1 MNTAMEIT
9 MSTRQRI
16 AAAWQGLI
24 PRERRLLMLGGV
36 ALAVLLTWWWVID
49 PAIKMRKK
57 MQQQLPELR
66 AQSMQMRMLAQE
78 AATLPPAI
86 PVAQSLSRQEIERL
100 LMDSGLKAEQ
110 VTLTDSTFILNF
122 SDVPFSGLTDYL
134 QKAQR
139 EQQLTVIQVT
149 ITARDRIDRVDAKI
163 SLQRPS

>member
-1 MNTAMEIT
+1 MNTAMDIT

-16 AAAWQGLI
+16 ASAWQGLM

-36 ALAVLLTWWWVID
+36 ALAVLLSWWWAID

-66 AQSMQMRMLAQE
+66 AQSMQMRVLAQE
-78 AATLPPAI
+78 AATLPAAV
-86 PVAQSLSRQEIERL
+86 PVTQSLSRQEIERL

-110 VTLTDSTFILNF
+110 VTLTDSAFILNF

-139 EQQLTVIQVT
+139 EQQLTVIQAT

>member
-16 AAAWQGLI
+16 AAAWQGLM
-24 PRERRLLMLGGV
+24 PRERRLLMLGSV
-36 ALAVLLTWWWVID
+36 ALAVLLSWWWVID

-78 AATLPPAI
+78 AATLPAA
-86 PVAQSLSRQEIERL
+86 VLLAQSLSRQEIERL

-110 VTLTDSTFILNF
+110 VTLTDSTVILSF

-139 EQQLTVIQVT
+139 EQQLTVIQAT
-149 ITARDRIDRVDAKI
+149 ITARDRIDRGDAKI

>member
-9 MSTRQRI
+9 TSTRQRI
-16 AAAWQGLI
+16 ASAWQGLM
-24 PRERRLLMLGGV
+24 PRERRLMMLGGV
-36 ALAVLLTWWWVID
+36 ALAVLLSWWWVID

-78 AATLPPAI
+78 AATLPAAL
-86 PVAQSLSRQEIERL
+86 PVAKSLSRQEIERL

-110 VTLTDSTFILNF
+110 VTLADSTFILNF

-149 ITARDRIDRVDAKI
+149 MTARDRIDRVDAKI

>member
-1 MNTAMEIT
+1 MNTLTQIT

-16 AAAWQGLI
+16 AAAWQGLV

-36 ALAVLLTWWWVID
+36 ALAVLLSWWWMID

-78 AATLPPAI
+78 AATLPAA
-86 PVAQSLSRQEIERL
+86 VLLAQSLSRQEIERL
-100 LMDSGLKAEQ
+100 LMDSGLKGEQ
-110 VTLTDSTFILNF
+110 VTLTDSTVILSF

-139 EQQLTVIQVT
+139 EQQLTVIQAT

>member
-9 MSTRQRI
+9 TSTRQRI
-16 AAAWQGLI
+16 ASVWQGLM
-24 PRERRLLMLGGV
+24 PRERRLMMLGGV
-36 ALAVLLTWWWVID
+36 ALAVLLSWWWVID

-78 AATLPPAI
+78 AATLPAAL
-86 PVAQSLSRQEIERL
+86 PVAQSLSRLEIERL

-110 VTLTDSTFILNF
+110 VTLADSTFILNF

-139 EQQLTVIQVT
+139 EQQLTVIQAT
-149 ITARDRIDRVDAKI
+149 MTARDRIDRVDAKI

>member
-9 MSTRQRI
+9 TSTRQRI
-16 AAAWQGLI
+16 ASAWQGLM
-24 PRERRLLMLGGV
+24 PRERRLMMLGGV
-36 ALAVLLTWWWVID
+36 ALAVLLSWWWVID

-78 AATLPPAI
+78 AATLPAAVSI
-86 PVAQSLSRQEIERL
+86 AQFLSRQEIERL

-110 VTLTDSTFILNF
+110 VTLTDSSVILNF

-149 ITARDRIDRVDAKI
+149 MTARDRIDRVDAKI

>member
-9 MSTRQRI
+9 TSTRQRI
-16 AAAWQGLI
+16 AAAWQGLM
-24 PRERRLLMLGGV
+24 PRERRLLILGGV
-36 ALAVLLTWWWVID
+36 ALAVLLSWWWVID
-49 PAIKMRKK
+49 PAIKVRKN

-78 AATLPPAI
+78 AATLPAAV
-86 PVAQSLSRQEIERL
+86 PVTQSLSRQEIERL

-110 VTLTDSTFILNF
+110 ITLADNTVLLSF

-139 EQQLTVIQVT
+139 EQQLTVIQAT
-149 ITARDRIDRVDAKI
+149 ITARDRIDRVDARI

>member
-9 MSTRQRI
+9 TSTRQRI
-16 AAAWQGLI
+16 AAAWQGLM
-24 PRERRLLMLGGV
+24 PRERRLLILGGV
-36 ALAVLLTWWWVID
+36 ALAVLLSWWWVID
-49 PAIKMRKK
+49 PAIKVRKNMR
-57 MQQQLPELR
+57 QQLPELR

-78 AATLPPAI
+78 VATLPAAV
-86 PVAQSLSRQEIERL
+86 PVTQSLSGQEIERL

-110 VTLTDSTFILNF
+110 ITLADNTVLLSF

-139 EQQLTVIQVT
+139 EQQLTVIQAT
-149 ITARDRIDRVDAKI
+149 ITARDRIDRVDARI

>member
-9 MSTRQRI
+9 TSTRQRI
-16 AAAWQGLI
+16 ASAWQGLM
-24 PRERRLLMLGGV
+24 PRERRLMMLGGV
-36 ALAVLLTWWWVID
+36 ALAVLLSWWWVID
-49 PAIKMRKK
+49 PAIKVRKN

-78 AATLPPAI
+78 AATLPAAV
-86 PVAQSLSRQEIERL
+86 PVTQSLSRQEIERL

-110 VTLTDSTFILNF
+110 ITLADNTVLLSF

-139 EQQLTVIQVT
+139 EQQLTVIQAT
-149 ITARDRIDRVDAKI
+149 ITARDRIDRVDARI

>member
-9 MSTRQRI
+9 TSTRQRI
-16 AAAWQGLI
+16 ASVWQGLM
-24 PRERRLLMLGGV
+24 PRERRLMMLGGV
-36 ALAVLLTWWWVID
+36 ALAVLLSWWWMID
-49 PAIKMRKK
+49 PAIKTRKK

-66 AQSMQMRMLAQE
+66 AQSVQLRALTQE
-78 AATLPPAI
+78 AAALPATV
-86 PVAQSLSRQEIERL
+86 PVAQSLSRQEIERV
-100 LMDSGLKAEQ
+100 LMDWGLKAEQ
-110 VTLTDSTFILNF
+110 VTLADSTFILNF

-149 ITARDRIDRVDAKI
+149 MTARDRIDRVDAKI

>member
-1 MNTAMEIT
+1 

-16 AAAWQGLI
+16 AAAWQGLM

-78 AATLPPAI
+78 ADTLPPAI

-110 VTLTDSTFILNF
+110 VALTDSSVILNF

-139 EQQLTVIQVT
+139 EQQLTIIQVT

>member
-1 MNTAMEIT
+1 

-16 AAAWQGLI
+16 AAAWQGLM
-24 PRERRLLMLGGV
+24 PRERRLLMLGSV
-36 ALAVLLTWWWVID
+36 ALAVLLSWWWVID

-66 AQSMQMRMLAQE
+66 AQSMQMRVLAQE
-78 AATLPPAI
+78 AATLPAAVQ
-86 PVAQSLSRQEIERL
+86 VAQSLSRQEIERL

-110 VTLTDSTFILNF
+110 VTLTDSTVILSF

-139 EQQLTVIQVT
+139 EQQLTVIQAT

>member
-1 MNTAMEIT
+1 M
-9 MSTRQRI
+9 
-16 AAAWQGLI
+16 
-24 PRERRLLMLGGV
+24 
-36 ALAVLLTWWWVID
+36 ID

-78 AATLPPAI
+78 AATLPAA
-86 PVAQSLSRQEIERL
+86 VLLAQSLSRQEIERL
-100 LMDSGLKAEQ
+100 LMDSGLKGEQ
-110 VTLTDSTFILNF
+110 VTLTDSTVILSF

-139 EQQLTVIQVT
+139 EQQLTVIQAT

>member
-16 AAAWQGLI
+16 AAAWQGLM

-36 ALAVLLTWWWVID
+36 ALAVLLSWWWVID

-100 LMDSGLKAEQ
+100 LMDSGLKVEQ

>member
-1 MNTAMEIT
+1 

-16 AAAWQGLI
+16 AAAWQGLM
-24 PRERRLLMLGGV
+24 PRERRLLMLGSV
-36 ALAVLLTWWWVID
+36 ALAVLLSWWWVID

-78 AATLPPAI
+78 AATLPAA
-86 PVAQSLSRQEIERL
+86 VLLAQSLSRQEIERL
-100 LMDSGLKAEQ
+100 LMDSGLKGEQ
-110 VTLTDSTFILNF
+110 VTLTDSTVILSF

-139 EQQLTVIQVT
+139 EQQLTVIQAT

>member
-16 AAAWQGLI
+16 AAAWQGLM

-78 AATLPPAI
+78 ADTLPPAI

-110 VTLTDSTFILNF
+110 VALTDSSVILNF

-139 EQQLTVIQVT
+139 EQQLTIIQVT

>member
-9 MSTRQRI
+9 MRTRQRI
-16 AAAWQGLI
+16 AAAWQGLM

-36 ALAVLLTWWWVID
+36 ALAVLLSWWWVID

-100 LMDSGLKAEQ
+100 LMDSGLKVEQ

>member
-1 MNTAMEIT
+1 MNTAMDIT

-16 AAAWQGLI
+16 AAAWQGLM

-36 ALAVLLTWWWVID
+36 ALAVLLSWWWVID

-57 MQQQLPELR
+57 MQKQLPELR

-78 AATLPPAI
+78 AATLPAA
-86 PVAQSLSRQEIERL
+86 VLLAQSLSRQEIERL

-110 VTLTDSTFILNF
+110 VTLTDSTAILSF

-139 EQQLTVIQVT
+139 EQQLTVIQAT

>member
-1 MNTAMEIT
+1 MEIT

-16 AAAWQGLI
+16 AAAWQGLM
-24 PRERRLLMLGGV
+24 PRERRLLMLGSV
-36 ALAVLLTWWWVID
+36 ALAVLLSWWWVID

-78 AATLPPAI
+78 AATLPAA
-86 PVAQSLSRQEIERL
+86 VLLAQSLSRQEIERL
-100 LMDSGLKAEQ
+100 LMDSGLKGEQ
-110 VTLTDSTFILNF
+110 VTLTDSTVILSF

-139 EQQLTVIQVT
+139 EQQLTVIQAT

>member
-1 MNTAMEIT
+1 MNTLTQIT

-16 AAAWQGLI
+16 AAAWQGLV

-36 ALAVLLTWWWVID
+36 ALAVLLSWWWLID
-49 PAIKMRKK
+49 PAIKTRKN

-78 AATLPPAI
+78 AATLPAAV

-100 LMDSGLKAEQ
+100 LTDSGLKADQ

-122 SDVPFSGLTDYL
+122 SDIPFSGLTDYL

-139 EQQLTVIQVT
+139 EQQLTVIQAT

>member
-1 MNTAMEIT
+1 

-16 AAAWQGLI
+16 AAAWQGLM

>member
-1 MNTAMEIT
+1 MNTAMDIT

-16 AAAWQGLI
+16 ASAWQGLM

-36 ALAVLLTWWWVID
+36 ALAVLLSWWWVID

-66 AQSMQMRMLAQE
+66 AQSMQMRVLAQE
-78 AATLPPAI
+78 AATLPAAV
-86 PVAQSLSRQEIERL
+86 PVTQSLSRQEIERL

-110 VTLTDSTFILNF
+110 VTLTDSAFILNF

-139 EQQLTVIQVT
+139 EQQLTVIQAT

>member
-1 MNTAMEIT
+1 

-16 AAAWQGLI
+16 AAAWQGLM

-36 ALAVLLTWWWVID
+36 ALAVLLSWWWVID

-66 AQSMQMRMLAQE
+66 AQSRQMRMLAQE
-78 AATLPPAI
+78 AATLPAAI
-86 PVAQSLSRQEIERL
+86 TVAQSLSRQEIERL

-122 SDVPFSGLTDYL
+122 SDIPFSGLTDYL

>member
-1 MNTAMEIT
+1 MNALTQIT

-16 AAAWQGLI
+16 AAAWQGLV

-36 ALAVLLTWWWVID
+36 ALAVLLSWWWVID

-57 MQQQLPELR
+57 MQQQLPELL
-66 AQSMQMRMLAQE
+66 AQSVQLRALTQE
-78 AATLPPAI
+78 AAALPAAI

-100 LMDSGLKAEQ
+100 LMDSGLKADQ
-110 VTLTDSTFILNF
+110 VTLTDSMFTLSF
-122 SDVPFSGLTDYL
+122 SDIPFSGLTDYL

-139 EQQLTVIQVT
+139 EQQLTVIQAT

>member
-1 MNTAMEIT
+1 MNTTMEIT
-9 MSTRQRI
+9 TSTRQRI
-16 AAAWQGLI
+16 ASAWQGLM
-24 PRERRLLMLGGV
+24 PRERRLLILGGV
-36 ALAVLLTWWWVID
+36 ALAVLLSWWWVID

-78 AATLPPAI
+78 AATLPAAVSI
-86 PVAQSLSRQEIERL
+86 AQFLSRQEIERL

-110 VTLTDSTFILNF
+110 VTLTDSTVILSF

>member
-1 MNTAMEIT
+1 MNTAMDIT

-16 AAAWQGLI
+16 AAAWQGLM
-24 PRERRLLMLGGV
+24 PRERRLLILGGV
-36 ALAVLLTWWWVID
+36 ALAVLLSWWWVID
-49 PAIKMRKK
+49 PAIKVRKNMR
-57 MQQQLPELR
+57 QQLPELR

-78 AATLPPAI
+78 VATLPAAV
-86 PVAQSLSRQEIERL
+86 PVTQSLSRQEIERL

-110 VTLTDSTFILNF
+110 ITLADNTVLLSF

-139 EQQLTVIQVT
+139 EQQLTVIQAT
-149 ITARDRIDRVDAKI
+149 MTARDRIDRVDAKI